1 MGQKREGPPLVKQEH
16 GPKMIKSEKFEDTK
30 FDLRSIPRAPT
41 TAFKVKEEADSK
53 PKFNMT
59 GPIKNG
65 GAQKPGYT
73 HEVDVVHGKWDR
85 QKMPAVAAMLA
96 PAPGLLHP
104 PSLLFQAGPRGSG
117 FGLTGVDTPPSGV
130 TIKADEKD
138 K

>member
-1 MGQKREGPPLVKQEH
+1 MGQKREGPPLIKQEYEL
-16 GPKMIKSEKFEDTK
+16 KRIKSEKFEDTK

-41 TAFKVKEEADSK
+41 TEFKVKEEANSK

-59 GPIKNG
+59 GPTKNG

-73 HEVDVVHGKWDR
+73 HEVDVVHGNWDR
-85 QKMPAVAAMLA
+85 QKLPVVTAMLA
-96 PAPGLLHP
+96 PASGLPHP
-104 PSLLFQAGPRGSG
+104 SSLLFQAGPRGSD
-117 FGLTGVDTPPSGV
+117 FGLMGADTPLSGV